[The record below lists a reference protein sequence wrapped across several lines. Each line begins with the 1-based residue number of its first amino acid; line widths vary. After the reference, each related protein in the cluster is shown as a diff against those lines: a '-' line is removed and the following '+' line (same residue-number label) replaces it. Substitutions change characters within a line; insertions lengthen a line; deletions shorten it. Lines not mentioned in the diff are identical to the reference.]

1 LAVWVITILALVV
14 RLLTATW
21 TGLTTDEANGVSIAI
36 AGSWADLIRHL
47 KEDGNGPLVSTLLR
61 VYALAFGHSD
71 LAMKLLFIGIST
83 LQIPVSYWICRRFLD
98 KEMSLQAAFMIAL
111 CPQLVRYG
119 TMIRSYALISI
130 LGLFSTWACMRVLGG
145 TRGLI
150 WPVAYGVS
158 TALLVYGHY
167 WGGLLAAGQAFL
179 AATGALRRW
188 FDPASLKRWLAGVAV
203 SFLIFLPWVPILL
216 YQLGHDMSPWDLKH
230 YPSEYVAEMVSY
242 VLVGSYYSLDPF
254 DQFALAFSSFVV
266 FLVLIS
272 PRVLITERFNGL
284 HWKIVAASG
293 YLAGLLV
300 SLFVPAL
307 RDRYLTVFAP
317 PFIIAYLTGF
327 HALFPRLPALARIV
341 IPVAIWLPLWI
352 PNLQFL
358 HSEPETGTPALVA
371 EIEREADRQKD
382 LVVISWPIIVP
393 TITFYLPDNIA
404 VTCFPDNART
414 KINRWDGM
422 IDRVRDDRN
431 LWALLK
437 RMEQTL
443 SSGGK
448 IWLIDRAHPVVDRDY
463 AKSEGLG
470 KLIYLDAELYR
481 MDQIRTWLDHHAQQ
495 LGKNRLAPGRDF
507 SVFLAVY
514 QPRAPKEVRE
524 SPARMR

>member
-1 LAVWVITILALVV
+1 MPCFRACRPWPALSS
-14 RLLTATW
+14 RW
-21 TGLTTDEANGVSIAI
+21 PYG
-36 AGSWADLIRHL
+36 
-47 KEDGNGPLVSTLLR
+47 
-61 VYALAFGHSD
+61 
-71 LAMKLLFIGIST
+71 
-83 LQIPVSYWICRRFLD
+83 
-98 KEMSLQAAFMIAL
+98 
-111 CPQLVRYG
+111 CPCGYR
-119 TMIRSYALISI
+119 I
-130 LGLFSTWACMRVLGG
+130 
-145 TRGLI
+145 
-150 WPVAYGVS
+150 
-158 TALLVYGHY
+158 
-167 WGGLLAAGQAFL
+167 
-179 AATGALRRW
+179 
-188 FDPASLKRWLAGVAV
+188 
-203 SFLIFLPWVPILL
+203 
-216 YQLGHDMSPWDLKH
+216 
-230 YPSEYVAEMVSY
+230 
-242 VLVGSYYSLDPF
+242 
-254 DQFALAFSSFVV
+254 FSSFTR
-266 FLVLIS
+266 S
-272 PRVLITERFNGL
+272 RRQAHRPSWRRS
-284 HWKIVAASG
+284 SG
-293 YLAGLLV
+293 K
-300 SLFVPAL
+300 
-307 RDRYLTVFAP
+307 
-317 PFIIAYLTGF
+317 
-327 HALFPRLPALARIV
+327 H
-341 IPVAIWLPLWI
+341 
-352 PNLQFL
+352 
-358 HSEPETGTPALVA
+358 
-371 EIEREADRQKD
+371 RQKD